1 MFSSQAIY
9 VLGSLHLGVSPEDL
23 VHALDRHAP
32 LAHCGGTTFY
42 RARAHVACGKNAW
55 PTRLQRPR
63 QTAHAFP
70 RGRVDDRMTG
80 FDEAL
85 FIALDF

>member
-1 MFSSQAIY
+1 MTTR
-9 VLGSLHLGVSPEDL
+9 LGVSPEDL
-23 VHALDRHAP
+23 VHALDRHPPFAY
-32 LAHCGGTTFY
+32 CGGTAFH
-42 RARAHVACGKNAW
+42 RPGAHVACGKNAW

-63 QTAHAFP
+63 QTADAFP
-70 RGRVDDRMTG
+70 RGRVDDRVTG